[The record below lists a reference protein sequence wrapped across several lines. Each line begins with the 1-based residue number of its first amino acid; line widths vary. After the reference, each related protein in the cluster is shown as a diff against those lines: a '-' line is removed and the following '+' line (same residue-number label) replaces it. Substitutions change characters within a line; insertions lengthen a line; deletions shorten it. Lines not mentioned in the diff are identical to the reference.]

1 MSIIQKQ
8 QQGEAMQISGKKM
21 GSVKAVKDSLKK
33 GGSSLNTY
41 IKNVPAE
48 GITVRFLTEPEE
60 WFGFYEYWN
69 DESRNFTPMA
79 VGEILPDGAKA
90 SFRYLASVVDVEIT
104 LGPVV
109 VSADRQRNTD
119 LATGGKLR
127 VVRNTKPV
135 KLARIHLTPFTERL
149 VAKFELPVHGWRAK

>member
-1 MSIIQKQ
+1 
-8 QQGEAMQISGKKM
+8 MQISGKKM

-79 VGEILPDGAKA
+79 VGEILPDGAKQPI
-90 SFRYLASVVDVEIT
+90 YGEVLPPT
-104 LGPVV
+104 QKP
-109 VSADRQRNTD
+109 
-119 LATGGKLR
+119 KLR
-127 VVRNTKPV
+127 HNKGAILLSPTPV
-135 KLARIHLTPFTERL
+135 SSSRPP
-149 VAKFELPVHGWRAK
+149 LPSSSAPRASPAQAPTH